1 MRAAEGIRIAQC
13 VACRFDPRFCR
24 ATPKD
29 EDRKGLCNKYESI
42 FKEGSHDKGRSR
54 EEDIKPR

>member
-29 EDRKGLCNKYESI
+29 EDRRGLCTKYESI
-42 FKEGSHDKGRSR
+42 FKKEESNDKGRSKR
-54 EEDIKPR
+54 G